1 MLKPYRGE
9 SEAASSLIIFTMPMA
24 VGPFRAATVAVPKSA
39 VSTAE
44 DWLSWTALLSG
55 WLAEDS
61 LSTAEALL
69 SEARLEELSLVP
81 AVQPN
86 KLRHRASARV
96 RDKTRF
102 ITRMVL
108 SARENERAAAPGK
121 AAARAKGEPA
131 KSRVSAQLG
140 LYNPRVRM
148 SRRGAA
154 SAPWEKGPE
163 QPLTFARPF
172 CMITKK
178 GAAAAPGEECIKMEY
193 GLQLFSVRDM
203 TERDMEGALRQVA
216 EMGYRSVEFA
226 GFFGHSAQ
234 EIKGWLDKYG
244 LTASGTHTGMS
255 ELTGDKLQETIAY
268 HQAIGCRNLIVP
280 YESFATKGDID
291 AFIQRVQ
298 QVQPQ
303 LNAAGITLHYHNH
316 DHEFKPNQDGLIP
329 EEELLAR
336 TNLLLEVDTY
346 WVYAAGKDP
355 VAFLQEHKDR
365 IRVIHLKDGKG
376 GDACASLG
384 QGIAPVAQVRQ
395 AAIQLGLEMVVE
407 SEGLEPT
414 GLEEVRRCMDFLRS
428 QDQKD
433 GN

>member
-1 MLKPYRGE
+1 
-9 SEAASSLIIFTMPMA
+9 
-24 VGPFRAATVAVPKSA
+24 
-39 VSTAE
+39 
-44 DWLSWTALLSG
+44 
-55 WLAEDS
+55 
-61 LSTAEALL
+61 
-69 SEARLEELSLVP
+69 
-81 AVQPN
+81 
-86 KLRHRASARV
+86 
-96 RDKTRF
+96 
-102 ITRMVL
+102 
-108 SARENERAAAPGK
+108 
-121 AAARAKGEPA
+121 
-131 KSRVSAQLG
+131 
-140 LYNPRVRM
+140 M

-172 CMITKK
+172 RMITKK

-193 GLQLFSVRDM
+193 GLQLFSVRDV

-280 YESFATKGDID
+280 YESFATKGEID

-298 QVQPQ
+298 QVEPQ

-329 EEELLAR
+329 
-336 TNLLLEVDTY
+336 
-346 WVYAAGKDP
+346 
-355 VAFLQEHKDR
+355 KDR

>member
-1 MLKPYRGE
+1 
-9 SEAASSLIIFTMPMA
+9 
-24 VGPFRAATVAVPKSA
+24 
-39 VSTAE
+39 
-44 DWLSWTALLSG
+44 
-55 WLAEDS
+55 
-61 LSTAEALL
+61 
-69 SEARLEELSLVP
+69 
-81 AVQPN
+81 
-86 KLRHRASARV
+86 
-96 RDKTRF
+96 
-102 ITRMVL
+102 
-108 SARENERAAAPGK
+108 
-121 AAARAKGEPA
+121 
-131 KSRVSAQLG
+131 
-140 LYNPRVRM
+140 
-148 SRRGAA
+148 
-154 SAPWEKGPE
+154 
-163 QPLTFARPF
+163 
-172 CMITKK
+172 
-178 GAAAAPGEECIKMEY
+178 MEY
-193 GLQLFSVRDM
+193 GLQLFSVRDV
-203 TERDMEGALRQVA
+203 TEQDMEGALRQVA

-244 LTASGTHTGMS
+244 LTASGTHSGMS

-280 YESFATKGDID
+280 YESFATKGEID

-298 QVQPQ
+298 QVEPQ

-428 QDQKD
+428 EDQKD